1 VTQSDWQTEEFE
13 RNRQHLQSVAYRM
26 LGSRSEAEDAVQE
39 AWLRLSRSNTEA
51 VENLAAWL
59 TTVVARVSLDMLRSR
74 RARREDYVPL
84 PEPIVT
90 IEDGPEDEAVLA
102 DSVGLAL
109 LVVLDTLTP
118 AERLA
123 FVLHDMFGMPFEEIA
138 PIVDR
143 SEAATRQLASR
154 ARRRVRGAT
163 PRTDPDLRE
172 QRRVVDAFLAASRAG
187 DFEALLK
194 VLDPD
199 VVFRADRGPRGV
211 RVPVTGAEEVA
222 QTILARGSRFRR
234 LRTAGDRQ
242 WQRGRDRRSRRE
254 AHRGGQLQRR
264 RRTHRRDRPGG
275 RSGEAAQIGLGGRP
289 IIAAWTSALRGS
301 PSTFR
306 GPAVIAL
313 VAEWLA
319 ANG

>member
-1 VTQSDWQTEEFE
+1 MTRSDWQTEEFE

-26 LGSRSEAEDAVQE
+26 LGSASEAEDAVQE
-39 AWLRLSRSNTEA
+39 AWLRLSRSDTEA

-74 RARREDYVPL
+74 RARREDYAGSWL
-84 PEPIVT
+84 PEPIVS
-90 IEDGPEDEAVLA
+90 IENGPEDEAVLA

-123 FVLHDMFGMPFEEIA
+123 FVLHDMFGMPFDEIA

-154 ARRRVRGAT
+154 ARRRVRGAA
-163 PRTDPDLRE
+163 PATDPDLRQ

-187 DFEALLK
+187 DFDALLE

-199 VVFRADRGPRGV
+199 VVFRIDAGGVAPRSRPPVVGAGAVARQILSRGTRFAPFARPAV
-211 RVPVTGAEEVA
+211 VNGAAGAV
-222 QTILARGSRFRR
+222 IML
-234 LRTAGDRQ
+234 GDR
-242 WQRGRDRRSRRE
+242 
-254 AHRGGQLQRR
+254 
-264 RRTHRRDRPGG
+264 P
-275 RSGEAAQIGLGGRP
+275 
-289 IIAAWTSALRGS
+289 
-301 PSTFR
+301 F
-306 GPAVIAL
+306 AV
-313 VAEWLA
+313 V
-319 ANG
+319 GFTV